1 MRLRNNNS
9 YYNNIHKISSFFWK
23 LFMYELTLSDVV
35 WPVILTQ
42 RKIKQRVFI
51 ENGELIFHGNHD
63 DDEKGRWRRRREMT
77 KKVAAEKERKGT

>member
-1 MRLRNNNS
+1 M
-9 YYNNIHKISSFFWK
+9 YHEKYTIFTIFIKIRK
-23 LFMYELTLSDVV
+23 KPFMYELTLSDVV